1 MDFLGTIDK
10 KCEYGILSVLEQ
22 LVHLFFIKKYRGIR
36 RKGGN
41 QVIQLNYRDP
51 RPIYEQVKDGIRK
64 LAYSGMIGPDEK
76 LPSVRE
82 LASKL
87 AINPNTISRAY
98 KELEQEGFIY
108 TLTGKGTFIN
118 QEFDLNDS
126 KKEELYQQF
135 DKVVKELLGISITP
149 EELTERMKELAKGG
163 TVDDSSK

>member
-1 MDFLGTIDK
+1 M
-10 KCEYGILSVLEQ
+10 
-22 LVHLFFIKKYRGIR
+22 
-36 RKGGN
+36 
-41 QVIQLNYRDP
+41 IQLNYRDP

-64 LAYSGMIGPDEK
+64 LAYTGVIGADDK

-108 TLTGKGTFIN
+108 TVTGRGTFIN

-126 KKEELYQQF
+126 RKEELWQQF
-135 DKVVKELLGISITP
+135 DKATKGLL
-149 EELTERMKELAKGG
+149 ELAVTDEEFNARIKSLCVKQQTTNQDNFKGDGKGG
-163 TVDDSSK
+163 STDDSGK

>member
-1 MDFLGTIDK
+1 M
-10 KCEYGILSVLEQ
+10 
-22 LVHLFFIKKYRGIR
+22 
-36 RKGGN
+36 
-41 QVIQLNYRDP
+41 IQLNYRDP

-64 LAYSGMIGPDEK
+64 LAYSGVLGPDEK

-118 QEFDLNDS
+118 QEFDLQDS
-126 KKEELYQQF
+126 RREELYQQF
-135 DKVVKELLGISITP
+135 DKVAKELLDISITP
-149 EELTERMKELAKGG
+149 EELKERIEVLSKGG
-163 TVDDSSK
+163 SIDDSGK